1 MLAVILV
8 CVLFSLPT
16 VAVILADTE
25 LGRQAGVHI

>member
-1 MLAVILV
+1 MFAIILF
-8 CVLFSLPT
+8 CVVLSLPT